1 MPDTS
6 GQKVKL
12 DQSADGTPGYGAESP
27 TELPAAPVDAPRS
40 AGGIVVDPQI
50 LGALIAQAAT
60 ILAVGIAIV
69 YAAGALS
76 LVFKLW
82 YDGVPSLP
90 VLVQLPRTW
99 SISQA
104 VTELLPIALTAG
116 VLVVWTWNRVSK
128 FRIARLIAEPANAG
142 PGNCDLG
149 NTETANSGPG
159 NAGSDSA
166 RRKLSARRWG
176 AAVVLGLFLA
186 CIAVLLARYVWI
198 GPIPAAGQDQSRGGV
213 FPRPWWN
220 ILILCL
226 VLDTICIRLAL
237 HFAPKSR
244 EKSRVLKRIPRDAFR
259 AAAVAL
265 ALIPIVASTSE
276 SFAFP
281 LVKLCGPAF
290 YNPGAAG
297 RRFAFGNLIGVSGQY
312 VYVAEVLTK
321 QPEPNHY
328 VFAAGDI
335 AVIPQSEAQ
344 LMAIGRNASCG
355 QLAVQSP
362 PG

>member
-1 MPDTS
+1 MPDKS
-6 GQKVKL
+6 GKQVRL
-12 DQSADGTPGYGAESP
+12 EQSVDDSAAPGPESA
-27 TELPAAPVDAPRS
+27 TEIRPPAADPRS
-40 AGGIVVDPQI
+40 VSAILVDPQVW
-50 LGALIAQAAT
+50 GAIIAQAAAVF
-60 ILAVGIAIV
+60 AVGVAIV
-69 YAAGALS
+69 YATGALS

-90 VLVQLPRTW
+90 VLVQLPRIW

-104 VTELLPIALTAG
+104 ITELLPMALAAA
-116 VLVVWTWNRVSK
+116 VLAVWTWNRLSK
-128 FRIARLIAEPANAG
+128 LRIARLVAEPANA
-142 PGNCDLG
+142 
-149 NTETANSGPG
+149 E
-159 NAGSDSA
+159 SDSA
-166 RRKLSARRWG
+166 RRRLSARRWA
-176 AAVVLGLFLA
+176 AAVIIALFFA
-186 CIAVLLARYVWI
+186 CLSVLLARYIWI
-198 GPIPAAGQDQSRGGV
+198 GPIPAAGEDQSRGGV
-213 FPRPWWN
+213 YPRPWWN

-226 VLDTICIRLAL
+226 ILDTICIRLAL
-237 HFAPKSR
+237 HFAPKTSTR
-244 EKSRVLKRIPRDAFR
+244 SGLLSRIPTNVFRIAVVSLAF
-259 AAAVAL
+259 
-265 ALIPIVASTSE
+265 IPIVASASE

-328 VFAAGDI
+328 VFAAGYI
-335 AVIPQSEAQ
+335 AVIPLAEAQ

-355 QLAVQSP
+355 QLAVQTP

>member
-1 MPDTS
+1 MPDKS
-6 GQKVKL
+6 GQQAKFEGSE
-12 DQSADGTPGYGAESP
+12 DGGAGSGPDSATQIPIV
-27 TELPAAPVDAPRS
+27 PAAAPRS
-40 AGGIVVDPQI
+40 VGGIVVDPQL
-50 LGALIAQAAT
+50 LGAVIAQAAT
-60 ILAVGIAIV
+60 VLAVGVGIV

-104 VTELLPIALTAG
+104 VTELLPIAVAIGALA
-116 VLVVWTWNRVSK
+116 VWMWNRL
-128 FRIARLIAEPANAG
+128 RNLRMARLLAEPA
-142 PGNCDLG
+142 D
-149 NTETANSGPG
+149 
-159 NAGSDSA
+159 AGSDSA
-166 RRKLSARRWG
+166 RRRLAARRW
-176 AAVVLGLFLA
+176 AAALVIGLLLA
-186 CIAVLLARYVWI
+186 CVGVLLARYVWI
-198 GPIPAAGQDQSRGGV
+198 GPIPADGQDQSRGGV

-220 ILILCL
+220 IMILCL

-237 HFAPKSR
+237 HFASMSAKRSR
-244 EKSRVLKRIPRDAFR
+244 WLKRIPRDVFR
-259 AAAVAL
+259 VAVVAL
-265 ALIPIVASTSE
+265 AFIPIVASASE

-328 VFAAGDI
+328 VFAAGYI
-335 AVIPQSEAQ
+335 AVIPLSEAQ

-355 QLAVQSP
+355 QLAVQTPSS
-362 PG
+362 

>member
-1 MPDTS
+1 MPDTP
-6 GQKVKL
+6 GHKVKL

-27 TELPAAPVDAPRS
+27 AELPAAPVGAPRS

-104 VTELLPIALTAG
+104 LTELLPIALTAG
-116 VLVVWTWNRVSK
+116 ALVVWTWNRLSK
-128 FRIARLIAEPANAG
+128 FRIARLIAEPANPG
-142 PGNCDLG
+142 PGKAD
-149 NTETANSGPG
+149 
-159 NAGSDSA
+159 SDSA

-259 AAAVAL
+259 AAVVAL

-328 VFAAGDI
+328 VFAAGYI

>member
-6 GQKVKL
+6 GQQVKL
-12 DQSADGTPGYGAESP
+12 DQPAGGTAGYGPDPATQP
-27 TELPAAPVDAPRS
+27 PAAPAAQRS
-40 AGGIVVDPQI
+40 TGGILVDPQI
-50 LGALIAQAAT
+50 LGAVIAQAAT
-60 ILAVGIAIV
+60 IFAVAIGIV

-104 VTELLPIALTAG
+104 ITELLPIAVAAG
-116 VLVVWTWNRVSK
+116 VLAVWTWNRLSK
-128 FRIARLIAEPANAG
+128 FRIARLIAGPADSGLAKAG
-142 PGNCDLG
+142 PSKTGP
-149 NTETANSGPG
+149 ANSGPPS
-159 NAGSDSA
+159 AESDSA
-166 RRKLSARRWG
+166 RRKLSAWRWG
-176 AAVVLGLFLA
+176 AAVVLALVLA
-186 CIAVLLARYVWI
+186 CIAVVLARYVWI

-213 FPRPWWN
+213 DPRPWWN

-237 HFAPKSR
+237 HFASTSPQKSR
-244 EKSRVLKRIPRDAFR
+244 LLKRIPRDLFR
-259 AAAVAL
+259 VAVVAL
-265 ALIPIVASTSE
+265 AVIPIVASTSE

-312 VYVAEVLTK
+312 VYVAEILTK
-321 QPEPNHY
+321 QPEPGHY
-328 VFAAGDI
+328 VFAAGYI

-355 QLAVQSP
+355 QLAVQNA